1 MSWCNSHQLDPVEC
15 PFGSVLEF
23 LQDRF
28 ASGLSSSTL
37 NVYMVAIA
45 AHHSPVGD
53 QSLVRNP
60 LVTRFI
66 RGNQEAEASGTPKNA
81 YLGFG
86 CGFLSKAPF
95 EPLEEVPL
103 RFLTV
108 KTAFLLATSSLKR
121 VGDLQA
127 LSVAPLCLE
136 FAPGMVRAFL
146 YRRLEYVPKVP
157 SVIPKPVILQAFCPP
172 PFQDADQEKLN
183 CVCPVLSCGGNRT
196 NYLCAMVLIRR
207 VFLLTNRPSVD
218 G

>member
-1 MSWCNSHQLDPVEC
+1 MPTWDLAV
-15 PFGSVLEF
+15 VLE
-23 LQDRF
+23 
-28 ASGLSSSTL
+28 A
-37 NVYMVAIA
+37 
-45 AHHSPVGD
+45 
-53 QSLVRNP
+53 
-60 LVTRFI
+60 
-66 RGNQEAEASGTPKNA
+66 
-81 YLGFG
+81 
-86 CGFLSKAPF
+86 LSKAPF

-127 LSVAPLCLE
+127 LSMAPLCLE

-146 YRRLEYVPKVP
+146 YPRLEYVPKVP